1 MENIKFYVVTFLLI
15 AGAGFLGYG
24 AISSLRDPVY
34 YVNNQTLTT
43 VGELKTGTPIETTTS
58 DTTTPIGDTTA
69 SEAPVVAE
77 PVTPSP
83 TPTTTSTTLK
93 NADLIARLQKIPSG
107 TILKTGSKGDDVKA
121 VQQALNILAAAKLTV
136 NSSFDA
142 KTVAAVRKYQTS
154 VKLPS
159 TGQVSDKTLASMI
172 AKLK

>member
-1 MENIKFYVVTFLLI
+1 MENIKFYVVTFLLVV
-15 AGAGFLGYG
+15 GAGFLGYG

-58 DTTTPIGDTTA
+58 DTTTPIVDTTTP
-69 SEAPVVAE
+69 EVPVVTE
-77 PVTPSP
+77 PATPA
-83 TPTTTSTTLK
+83 PTTTPTPK

-142 KTVAAVRKYQTS
+142 KTVAALRKYQTS

-159 TGQVSDKTLASMI
+159 TGQVSDKTLAVMVS
-172 AKLK
+172 KLK

>member
-43 VGELKTGTPIETTTS
+43 VGDLKTNTPAEDTPADTAAPVA
-58 DTTTPIGDTTA
+58 DTTTP
-69 SEAPVVAE
+69 EAPVVTE
-77 PVTPSP
+77 PVTPAPS
-83 TPTTTSTTLK
+83 TTTTSK

-107 TILKTGSKGDDVKA
+107 TILKIGSKGDDVKA

-136 NSSFDA
+136 NSSFDE

-159 TGQVSDKTLASMI
+159 TGQVSDKTLAVIVS
-172 AKLK
+172 KLK

>member
-1 MENIKFYVVTFLLI
+1 M
-15 AGAGFLGYG
+15 GYG

-43 VGELKTGTPIETTTS
+43 VGELKTGTPIEPATT
-58 DTTTPIGDTTA
+58 DTTTPIVDTTA
-69 SEAPVVAE
+69 SEAPAVAE
-77 PVTPSP
+77 SVTPA
-83 TPTTTSTTLK
+83 PTTTTTSK

-159 TGQVSDKTLASMI
+159 TGQVSDKTLAAMVS
-172 AKLK
+172 KLK

>member
-1 MENIKFYVVTFLLI
+1 MENIKFYVVTFLLVV
-15 AGAGFLGYG
+15 GAGFLGYG

-58 DTTTPIGDTTA
+58 DTTTPIVDTTTP
-69 SEAPVVAE
+69 EVPVVTE
-77 PVTPSP
+77 PATPA
-83 TPTTTSTTLK
+83 PTTTPAPK

-159 TGQVSDKTLASMI
+159 TGQVSDKTLAVMVS
-172 AKLK
+172 KLK

>member
-1 MENIKFYVVTFLLI
+1 MENIKFYVVTFLLVV
-15 AGAGFLGYG
+15 GAGFLGYG

-58 DTTTPIGDTTA
+58 DTTTPIVDTTA

-77 PVTPSP
+77 PATPAP
-83 TPTTTSTTLK
+83 TATSTTSK

-159 TGQVSDKTLASMI
+159 TGQVSDKTLAVMVS
-172 AKLK
+172 KLK

>member
-1 MENIKFYVVTFLLI
+1 MENIKFYVVTFLLVV
-15 AGAGFLGYG
+15 GAGFLGYG

-43 VGELKTGTPIETTTS
+43 VGELKTGTSIEPTTS
-58 DTTTPIGDTTA
+58 DTTTPVADTAIPEVPTT
-69 SEAPVVAE
+69 E
-77 PVTPSP
+77 PVTPDP
-83 TPTTTSTTLK
+83 VATTTTSTSK

-107 TILKTGSKGDDVKA
+107 TILKIGSKGDDVKA

-136 NSSFDA
+136 NSSFDE

-159 TGQVSDKTLASMI
+159 TGQVSDKTLAVMVS
-172 AKLK
+172 KLK

>member
-1 MENIKFYVVTFLLI
+1 MENIKFYVVTFLLVV
-15 AGAGFLGYG
+15 GAGFLGYG

-58 DTTTPIGDTTA
+58 DTTTPIVDTTTP
-69 SEAPVVAE
+69 EVPVVTE
-77 PVTPSP
+77 PATPA
-83 TPTTTSTTLK
+83 PTTTPTPK

-159 TGQVSDKTLASMI
+159 TGQVSDKTLAVMVS
-172 AKLK
+172 KLK